1 MILTAE
7 QEMIRDS
14 IRAFAQERL
23 APFAAEWDRD
33 HTFPRDALNELA
45 GLGALGMVVPEEWGG
60 AGMDYMSLVLAL
72 EEIAAG
78 DGATSTI
85 VSVQNSLPCGI
96 LNRFGNDAQKEAWLK
111 PLARGEK
118 LGCFCLTEPHVG
130 SDAAAIRST
139 AVRDGNEWVLNG
151 VKQFIT
157 TGKHADV
164 AIVFAVTDKAA
175 GKKGITC
182 FLVPA
187 NAPGYQVG
195 RIEEKMGQKA
205 SDTTQ
210 ILFENCRIPA
220 DSVIGAEGEGYRI
233 ALANLE
239 AGRIGIAAQCL
250 GMARAALEAAVK
262 YAQERESFGKPI
274 FEHQAVNFRLADM
287 ATQLEAARQL
297 VWHAASLKDA
307 GRPCLKEASMAKLFA
322 SEMAE
327 RDAVGGLRHSRS
339 WHATMNAI
347 TESESPV
354 IAVLQGGVIGGG
366 LELALA
372 AHYRVAADVRGSLE
386 AIVEAISKLKSDRVS
401 ARVIHSGVG
410 EVTENDVVL
419 AAASNAIIL
428 GFHVRAMPG
437 INRLAKQKG
446 VDLRLCSIIYDL
458 LQQVE
463 DAMRGQLQP
472 ESRETPL
479 GSAEIIQIFEISK
492 AGKICGCRVT
502 SGVIRVNAKAKVY
515 RDKELIYHGHVA
527 SLKHFKNDVR
537 EIKSG
542 LECGIR
548 LDNFE
553 DFEVHD
559 IIEAFDLVQVAP
571 QL

>member
-1 MILTAE
+1 MILTQE
-7 QEMIRDS
+7 QELIRDS
-14 IRAFAQERL
+14 MRAFAQERL
-23 APFAAEWDRD
+23 APFAAEWDRN
-33 HTFPRDALNELA
+33 HTFPREALNELA
-45 GLGALGMVVPEEWGG
+45 ELGALGMVVPEEWGG
-60 AGMDYMSLVLAL
+60 AGMDYMSLVLTL

-96 LNRFGNDAQKEAWLK
+96 LNRFGSDAQKDAWLK

-130 SDAAAIRST
+130 SDASAIRTS

-157 TGKHADV
+157 TGKYADV

-187 NAPGYQVG
+187 SAPGYQVG

-210 ILFENCRIPA
+210 ILFEDCRIPA

-233 ALANLE
+233 ALSNLE

-327 RDAVGGLRHSRS
+327 RVCSDAIQVHGGYGYV
-339 WHATMNAI
+339 TDF
-347 TESESPV
+347 PV
-354 IAVLQGGVIGGG
+354 ERIYRDVRVCQIYEGASDIQKLVIGR
-366 LELALA
+366 ALA
-372 AHYRVAADVRGSLE
+372 G
-386 AIVEAISKLKSDRVS
+386 
-401 ARVIHSGVG
+401 
-410 EVTENDVVL
+410 
-419 AAASNAIIL
+419 
-428 GFHVRAMPG
+428 
-437 INRLAKQKG
+437 
-446 VDLRLCSIIYDL
+446 
-458 LQQVE
+458 
-463 DAMRGQLQP
+463 
-472 ESRETPL
+472 
-479 GSAEIIQIFEISK
+479 
-492 AGKICGCRVT
+492 
-502 SGVIRVNAKAKVY
+502 
-515 RDKELIYHGHVA
+515 
-527 SLKHFKNDVR
+527 
-537 EIKSG
+537 
-542 LECGIR
+542 
-548 LDNFE
+548 
-553 DFEVHD
+553 
-559 IIEAFDLVQVAP
+559 
-571 QL
+571 